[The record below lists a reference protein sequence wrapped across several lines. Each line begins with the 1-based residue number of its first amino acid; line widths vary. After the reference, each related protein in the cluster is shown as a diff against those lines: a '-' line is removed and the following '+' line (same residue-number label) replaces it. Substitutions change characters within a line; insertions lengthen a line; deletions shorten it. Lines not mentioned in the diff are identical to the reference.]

1 MGSWCPRVVFFSFI
15 PAACYDFCGFCLPK
29 SERKCHQLNLVWL
42 SHNGQVKRS
51 GKKLLTKEI
60 FLQVSRQIHKHVH
73 VCTHQ
78 IVSRSTFVSFKAL
91 KEAWVNRNSEI
102 QEMPG
107 IYLLLLA
114 PPDGCP
120 ITNINAKPVT
130 ENVADGCISGS
141 SSHSTPT
148 EAVLG
153 HPPTLR
159 SGK

>member
-1 MGSWCPRVVFFSFI
+1 MGSWCPRVFFFSFI

-29 SERKCHQLNLVWL
+29 SEWKCHQLNLGWL

-78 IVSRSTFVSFKAL
+78 IISRSTFLSFKAL

-102 QEMPG
+102 PG
-107 IYLLLLA
+107 NARHLSA
-114 PPDGCP
+114 PACP
-120 ITNINAKPVT
+120 ITNMNAKPVT

>member
-102 QEMPG
+102 PG
-107 IYLLLLA
+107 NARHLSA
-114 PPDGCP
+114 PACPSRWLSHHQYKCKACYRKCGRRLHFRFLQPQHSHRGC
-120 ITNINAKPVT
+120 
-130 ENVADGCISGS
+130 SG
-141 SSHSTPT
+141 
-148 EAVLG
+148 
-153 HPPTLR
+153 PPTHP
-159 SGK
+159 